1 MNNLPP
7 LPSSGRGDDGLRN
20 YIVEEFIED
29 LQDGRITR
37 RQALKQIA
45 FILGS
50 VTLANS
56 VLAACAPLV
65 QPAPVAT
72 AAPTSAPAATGAVTA
87 TAAAIATAAATAT
100 LTTTATQSVQP
111 PANDVTVGADD
122 PTIDAIGM
130 VKFASGADMI
140 SAYAAKPKG
149 SGAYPIVLVCHENRG
164 LTEHIK
170 DVTRRV
176 AKAGY
181 FGVGVDLL
189 SRQGGTDQ
197 VGANA
202 PGVLGTLSTQQFVD
216 DFRAALSWAVVQP
229 NARKGKAGMVGFCFG
244 GGVVWACVTQIAEL
258 GAGVPFYGANPPI
271 EDVAKIQAAV
281 LGIYGEL
288 DTRIDAGIPAIE
300 AAMKQNNKTF
310 EKIIYPNANHA
321 FNNDT
326 GSSYNATAAKDA
338 WAKTLAWFGKYLNN

>member
-1 MNNLPP
+1 MENFPQ
-7 LPSSGRGDDGLRN
+7 LPSSGKGDDGLRN
-20 YIVEEFIED
+20 YLVEEFVED

-56 VLAACAPLV
+56 LLAACVPLA
-65 QPAPVAT
+65 QPT
-72 AAPTSAPAATGAVTA
+72 PAATATPTGAALPTGA
-87 TAAAIATAAATAT
+87 PSASAAAIAT

-111 PANDVTVGADD
+111 PAGDMSVSTDD
-122 PTIDAIGM
+122 PSIVSIGN
-130 VKFASGADMI
+130 VRFTSGTDMI

-149 SGAYPIVLVCHENRG
+149 NGAFPIVLVCHENRG
-164 LTEHIK
+164 LVEHIR

-181 FGVGVDLL
+181 FGVAVDLL

-216 DFRAALSWAVVQP
+216 DFRAALDWAATQA

-244 GGVVWACVTQIAEL
+244 GGVVWRCVTQIADL
-258 GAGVPFYGANPPI
+258 SAGVPFYGANPPL

-300 AAMKQNNKTF
+300 TAMKQNNKTF

-321 FNNDT
+321 FHNDT
-326 GSSYNATAAKDA
+326 GGSYNPTAAKDA
-338 WAKTLAWFGKYLNN
+338 WARTLAWFGKYL

>member
-7 LPSSGRGDDGLRN
+7 LPSSGKGDDGLRN

-56 VLAACAPLV
+56 LLAACAPLV
-65 QPAPVAT
+65 QPTPAAT
-72 AAPTSAPAATGAVTA
+72 TAPTSAPSP

-100 LTTTATQSVQP
+100 LTTVATLSVQP
-111 PANDVTVGADD
+111 PASDVTVGADD
-122 PTIDAIGM
+122 PAIDAIGT
-130 VKFASGADMI
+130 VKFASGADMLT
-140 SAYAAKPKG
+140 AYAAKPKG
-149 SGAYPIVLVCHENRG
+149 NGAFPIVLVCHENRG
-164 LTEHIK
+164 LVEHIK

-202 PGVLGTLSTQQFVD
+202 PGVLGSLSTQQFVD
-216 DFRAALSWAVVQP
+216 DFRAGLTWAMTQP
-229 NARKGKAGMVGFCFG
+229 NARKGKSGMVGFCFG
-244 GGVVWACVTQIAEL
+244 GGVVWRCVSQITEL
-258 GAGVPFYGANPPI
+258 AAGVPFYGANPPL
-271 EDVAKIQAAV
+271 EDVPKIQAAI

-300 AAMKQNNKTF
+300 SAMKQNNKTF
-310 EKIIYPNANHA
+310 EKTIYPNANHA

-326 GSSYNATAAKDA
+326 GSSYNPAAAKDA
-338 WAKTLAWFGKYLNN
+338 WAKTLARFGKYLNS